1 MKKFLLS
8 DVKESSQQAAYL
20 FIAAN
25 VLWFVG
31 GVAGLDYGN
40 FGNLIQLF
48 WSFSFAGIKSAKITK
63 LTKTPTAITL
73 VIAFKFFISS
83 LNVSI
88 FSFLF
93 LLARRI

>member
-25 VLWFVG
+25 ILWFVG

-48 WSFSFAGIKSAKITK
+48 WSFSFAGIILGFKDLHGDAIPWLNHRSQSGWRKIK
-63 LTKTPTAITL
+63 ESVPKNL
-73 VIAFKFFISS
+73 
-83 LNVSI
+83 
-88 FSFLF
+88 
-93 LLARRI
+93 R